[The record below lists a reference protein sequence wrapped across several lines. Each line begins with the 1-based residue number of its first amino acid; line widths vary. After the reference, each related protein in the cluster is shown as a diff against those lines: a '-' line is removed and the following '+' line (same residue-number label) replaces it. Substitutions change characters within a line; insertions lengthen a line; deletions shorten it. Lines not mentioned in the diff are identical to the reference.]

1 LNSNAAG
8 LSQGRQT
15 AAERGGPGAHPI
27 NRIKKENTMLTAQ
40 TGTGASRDA
49 DETLL
54 ARILGGDT
62 RAFSD
67 LMRKYNRRLFR
78 VARSILRDDAEA
90 EDALQDAYL
99 QAYRALPGFR
109 GESALG
115 TWLTRIVMNAAL
127 VRHRK
132 AGRLAEVIALGADLA
147 MDDEHSA
154 EAPLDS
160 AEQPE
165 HAALRAQ
172 ARRLI
177 EAKIDELPEA
187 FRTVF
192 VLRALEELNVEETA
206 AMLGIPEATV
216 RSRYFRA
223 RAQLRAALANVIDV
237 ALEEAFSFAGE
248 RCDRIVHG
256 VMRRLEDPDEA

>member
-1 LNSNAAG
+1 MQL
-8 LSQGRQT
+8 
-15 AAERGGPGAHPI
+15 AH
-27 NRIKKENTMLTAQ
+27 TDA
-40 TGTGASRDA
+40 GTGNQDGA
-49 DETLL
+49 LL

-62 RAFSD
+62 RAFSE
-67 LMRKYNRRLFR
+67 LMRKYNRRLYR

-99 QAYRALPGFR
+99 QAYRALPDFR

-127 VRHRK
+127 ARHRK
-132 AGRLAEVIALGADLA
+132 AGRLAEVIALGADLT
-147 MDDEHSA
+147 MDDQPDAEPSTPDTAAQPEHSA
-154 EAPLDS
+154 
-160 AEQPE
+160 
-165 HAALRAQ
+165 LRAE

-192 VLRALEELNVEETA
+192 MLRALEELTVEETA
-206 AMLGIPEATV
+206 ATLGIPEATV
-216 RSRYFRA
+216 RTRHFRA
-223 RAQLRAALANVIDV
+223 RALLRAALASEIEV
-237 ALEEAFSFAGE
+237 AFEDAFQFDGA

-256 VMRRLEDPDEA
+256 VMRRLEGADTP

>member
-1 LNSNAAG
+1 MTPAQADAG
-8 LSQGRQT
+8 T
-15 AAERGGPGAHPI
+15 A
-27 NRIKKENTMLTAQ
+27 
-40 TGTGASRDA
+40 TGRDA
-49 DETLL
+49 DGALL

-62 RAFSD
+62 RAFSE
-67 LMRKYNRRLFR
+67 LMRKYNRRLYR

-99 QAYRALPGFR
+99 QAYRALPEFR

-127 VRHRK
+127 ARHRK
-132 AGRLAEVIALGADLA
+132 AGRLAEVITLGADLT
-147 MDDEHSA
+147 MDEDEH
-154 EAPLDS
+154 ERTIDAPPDT
-160 AEQPE
+160 AAQPE
-165 HAALRAQ
+165 HNALRAE

-192 VLRALEELNVEETA
+192 MLRALEEMNVEETA
-206 AMLGIPEATV
+206 ATLGIPEATV

-223 RAQLRAALANVIDV
+223 RALLRAALASEIEV
-237 ALEEAFSFAGE
+237 AFDEAFQFDGA
-248 RCDRIVHG
+248 RCDRIVSG
-256 VMRRLEDPDEA
+256 VMRKLGTA